1 LEIALDAR
9 RDSTAVEPTV
19 KKLLYLCIAVL
30 FLLHQD
36 FWFWNDATLV
46 FGFVPVGLFYHVLY
60 TFAASALMFALT
72 RLAWP
77 THLEEE
83 AHASAPP
90 EG

>member
-1 LEIALDAR
+1 
-9 RDSTAVEPTV
+9 V
-19 KKLLYLCIAVL
+19 KKLLYVSIGVL

-36 FWFWNDATLV
+36 FWFWDDATLV
-46 FGFVPVGLFYHVLY
+46 LGFMPVGLLYHVLY

-83 AHASAPP
+83 AEASVPS